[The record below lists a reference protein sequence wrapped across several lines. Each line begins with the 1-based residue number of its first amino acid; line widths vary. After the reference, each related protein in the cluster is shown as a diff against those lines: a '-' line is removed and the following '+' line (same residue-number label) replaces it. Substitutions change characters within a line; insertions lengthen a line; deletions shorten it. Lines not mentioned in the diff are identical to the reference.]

1 MNGITRQSVT
11 VADRQNV
18 DIDGL
23 RDRIVAVYA
32 DNPLWEKLSMAQKLR
47 ALVEEGLNA
56 SEAKQTNFV
65 NSPPQKPPNS

>member
-1 MNGITRQSVT
+1 MSGITRQSVT

-23 RDRIVAVYA
+23 RDRVIAVYA

-47 ALVEEGLNA
+47 ALLEKGL
-56 SEAKQTNFV
+56 EAAEKEQA
-65 NSPPQKPPNS
+65 KAKG